1 MDAGGLRVMPLRNY
15 SCFVFKG
22 FSVYLTMLRKVGFYF
37 LLFTFSLSIPG
48 ADQLIRLPRLLE
60 HYLEHRSE
68 NASLGFDEFL
78 YLHFVA
84 TGSHQH
90 DSPEHAK
97 LPFSGNH
104 SCQAQHEFIKFQTR
118 RQATDFSQT
127 CASCTSE
134 LLIPRNT
141 SQQLPAFHTDIWNPP
156 KA

>member
-1 MDAGGLRVMPLRNY
+1 
-15 SCFVFKG
+15 
-22 FSVYLTMLRKVGFYF
+22 MLRKAVWYV
-37 LLFTFSLSIPG
+37 LFGMFSLSLPG
-48 ADQLIRLPRLLE
+48 VDQLIRLPGLVE

-78 YLHFVA
+78 YLHFVE

-90 DSPEHAK
+90 DGGQHAK
-97 LPFSGNH
+97 LPFAGANSGH
-104 SCQAQHEFIKFQTR
+104 VQQEFVKFYPR
-118 RQATDFSQT
+118 RQAPDFSKDL
-127 CASCTSE
+127 ASCTSE